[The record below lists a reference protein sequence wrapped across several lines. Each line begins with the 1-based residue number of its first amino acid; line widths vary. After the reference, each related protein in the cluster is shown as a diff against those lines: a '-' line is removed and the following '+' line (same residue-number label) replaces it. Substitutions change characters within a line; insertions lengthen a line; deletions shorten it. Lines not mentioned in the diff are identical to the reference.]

1 MKKRIFKIFIG
12 IGIIYLGIYLIK
24 TTSVINYKDGVIRM
38 FFPNE
43 HYAGKMVGVYLTP
56 KEGDSVSYRILEFFK
71 LTFYKVK
78 EFDDLLLVD
87 VNNSILS
94 GNIGW
99 TDYYE
104 GLFTYLNKI
113 PRHRIVVRKFK
124 VSPNTFVLVLPQNI
138 NPRVIRTI
146 RVLGYILIFLGIYL
160 IYDQT
165 LRKVVR
171 I

>member
-1 MKKRIFKIFIG
+1 MKKRLLKIFIG
-12 IGIIYLGIYLIK
+12 IGIVYLGIYLIK
-24 TTSVINYKDGVIRM
+24 TTAVINYKDSVIRM

-43 HYAGKMVGVYLTP
+43 HYEGKMVAAYVTP
-56 KEGDSVSYRILEFFK
+56 KEGDSISYRILGFFK

-87 VNNSILS
+87 VNNSILP

-104 GLFTYLNKI
+104 GFFTYLKKI
-113 PRHRIVVRKFK
+113 PRHNIVVRKFK
-124 VSPNTFVLVLPQNI
+124 VSPNTFVLILPQNI
-138 NPRVIRTI
+138 SPRAIRTI

-165 LRKVVR
+165 LRRVVR